1 MGARAVKLYRSGE
14 VAKKLGVSKMTVL
27 RWIKS
32 GKLKAHRIGKE
43 YRVPESEIKRILEG
57 KIPDKVVIYARV
69 SSRDQKEDLERQI
82 EYLKNYSSSRGY
94 QVAKI
99 ITDISSGLNENRKG
113 LKQLF
118 KLVESGEVTKVI
130 ITYRDRLTRFGFKY
144 LEQYFNSHGV
154 EIEVIFDDEEK
165 TPEKELVEDLLAIVT
180 SFAGKLYGARSHKK
194 KRLVEAVKNA
204 LRDN

>member
-1 MGARAVKLYRSGE
+1 MVKLYRTGE

-27 RWIKS
+27 RWIKA
-32 GKLKAHRIGKE
+32 GKLQAHRIGKE

-57 KIPDKVVIYARV
+57 KLPDKVVIYARV
-69 SSRDQKEDLERQI
+69 SSRDQKEDLERQVR
-82 EYLKNYSSSRGY
+82 YLKNYCSSRGY

-99 ITDISSGLNENRKG
+99 LTDISSGLNENRKG

-165 TPEKELVEDLLAIVT
+165 TSEKELVEDLLAVVT

-204 LRDN
+204 LRDD